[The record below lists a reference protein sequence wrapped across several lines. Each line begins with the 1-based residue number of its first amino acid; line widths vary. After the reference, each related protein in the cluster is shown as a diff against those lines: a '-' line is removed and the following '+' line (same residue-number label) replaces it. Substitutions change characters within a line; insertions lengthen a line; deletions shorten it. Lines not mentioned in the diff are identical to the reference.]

1 MIQSLNPSAELFLAN
16 VNRIQ
21 SQINQAESEVSSGL
35 KISQP
40 SDAPDQLEGLM
51 RIRADIDRNTQVTT
65 NLSEVKAE
73 TDTAEQALSTA
84 TQLLDTVTSLGTQ
97 GANFTQTASTRQA
110 MALQVQG
117 ILEQLVGLSNTTVQ
131 GRFVFSG
138 DQDQSPSYDLNLANP
153 NGVDRLLTTQA
164 TRQVTDAS
172 GVSFTVGLTAQ
183 NIFDHRNPDD
193 TLAPDN
199 VFAAVNSL
207 RVALQINDQAGIT
220 TALASLSTADTYL
233 YSQLSFYGS
242 VQNRIQSA
250 QTFAGQQNVQLQSAL
265 SQTQDADITQ
275 AAVTLTQSQTQ
286 LQAALSAQAARPR
299 TSLFDFLG

>member
-16 VNRIQ
+16 VDRIQ
-21 SQINQAESEVSSGL
+21 SQISQAESEVSSGL

-40 SDAPDQLEGLM
+40 SDAPNQLEGLM

-73 TDTAEQALSTA
+73 TDTAEQSLSTA

-97 GANFTQTASTRQA
+97 GANFTQTASSRQA

-138 DQDQSPSYDLNLANP
+138 DQDRSPSYDLNLANP

-207 RVALQINDQAGIT
+207 RLALQSNDQAGIT
-220 TALASLSTADTYL
+220 TALTTLSTADTYL
-233 YSQLSFYGS
+233 NSQLSFYGS

>member
-16 VNRIQ
+16 VDRIQ

-51 RIRADIDRNTQVTT
+51 RIRADLARNTQVST

-73 TDTAEQALSTA
+73 TDTAEQSLSTA

-97 GANFTQTASTRQA
+97 GANFTQTASSRQA

-207 RVALQINDQAGIT
+207 RVALQSNDQVAIT
-220 TALASLSTADTYL
+220 TALTGLSTADTYL
-233 YSQLSFYGS
+233 NSQLSFYGS

-250 QTFAGQQNVQLQSAL
+250 QTFAGQQSVQLQSAL
-265 SQTQDADITQ
+265 SQTQDADVTQ

>member
-16 VNRIQ
+16 VDRIQ

-40 SDAPDQLEGLM
+40 SDAPNQLEGLM

-73 TDTAEQALSTA
+73 TDTAEQSLSTA

-97 GANFTQTASTRQA
+97 GANFTQTASSRRA

-207 RVALQINDQAGIT
+207 RLALQSNDQAGIT
-220 TALASLSTADTYL
+220 TALTTLSTADTYL
-233 YSQLSFYGS
+233 NSQLSFYGS

-265 SQTQDADITQ
+265 SQTQDADVTQ

>member
-16 VNRIQ
+16 LDRIQ
-21 SQINQAESEVSSGL
+21 SQINQAEQEVSSGL

-51 RIRADIDRNTQVTT
+51 RTRADIDRNAQVTT
-65 NLSEVKAE
+65 NLSEVKSE
-73 TDTAEQALSTA
+73 TDTAEQSLSTA
-84 TQLLDTVTSLGTQ
+84 TQLLDQVTSLGTQ

-110 MALQVQG
+110 IALQVQG
-117 ILEQLVGLSNTTVQ
+117 ILEQLVGISNTTVQ

-153 NGVDRLLTTQA
+153 NGVDRLLTPQA

-172 GVSFTVGLTAQ
+172 GVSFTTGLTAQ

-193 TLAPDN
+193 SLASDN
-199 VFAAVNSL
+199 VFAAVNGL
-207 RVALQINDQAGIT
+207 RVALENNDQAGAAAAVT
-220 TALASLSTADTYL
+220 SLNTASDYL
-233 YSQLSFYGS
+233 NSQLSFYGS

-250 QTFAGQQNVQLQSAL
+250 QSFASQQSVQLQATL
-265 SQTQDADITQ
+265 SQTQDADVTQ
-275 AAVTLTQSQTQ
+275 AALTLSQSQTQ
-286 LQAALSAQAARPR
+286 LQAALSARAARPK

>member
-16 VNRIQ
+16 VDRIQ

-40 SDAPDQLEGLM
+40 SDAPDQLAGLM

-117 ILEQLVGLSNTTVQ
+117 ILEHLVGLSNTTVQ

-138 DQDQSPSYDLNLANP
+138 DQDQSPSYDLNLANT

-207 RVALQINDQAGIT
+207 RVALQSNDQAAIT
-220 TALASLSTADTYL
+220 TALTGLGTADNYL
-233 YSQLSFYGS
+233 NSQLSFYGS

>member
-16 VNRIQ
+16 VDRIQ

-138 DQDQSPSYDLNLANP
+138 DQDQASSYDLNLANT

-207 RVALQINDQAGIT
+207 RVALQSNDQAAIT
-220 TALASLSTADTYL
+220 TALTGLSTADNYL
-233 YSQLSFYGS
+233 NSQLSFYGS